1 MEMGAQKEPSRPR
14 PSPWQMVKE
23 GFGAFIAD
31 NGLTRG
37 AAIAFYAVT
46 ALAPVLFITTAI
58 AGAVLGPHAASGAV
72 RAQLRRIMTPES
84 ANLVQFAIVHA
95 ARGHHTVW
103 GSLVGVVALV
113 VTASGV
119 FTEMEDALNIVWK
132 APRKES
138 YLHQLLRGRVLSL
151 ILVVALGFLLILS
164 MIVASGIG
172 WVTHLLDH
180 DAGLSRLVTGLLD
193 FALSFALL
201 SLLFAAIYKLLPN
214 TRLYWR
220 DVLAGACGTALLFQG
235 GQALIGFY
243 LATFIS
249 ANIYGAAA
257 GVIVLLVWVYYAA
270 MVFLLG
276 AEFTRVWTRRHG
288 RHPTAGAVPAPPA
301 VSRAPRPGHRP
312 PPPPRDTSAGPGG
325 DPA

>member
-1 MEMGAQKEPSRPR
+1 MDTAAQTSPPPLRRP
-14 PSPWQMVKE
+14 PLWQMVKE
-23 GFGAFIAD
+23 GFDAFLDD
-31 NGLTRG
+31 NALTRG

-72 RAQLRRIMTPES
+72 RAQLRQIMTPES
-84 ANLVQFAIVHA
+84 ANLVQSAIVHA
-95 ARGHHTVW
+95 ARAHHTVL

-119 FTEMEDALNIVWK
+119 FTEMEDALNVVWK
-132 APRKES
+132 APRKEP

-151 ILVVALGFLLILS
+151 ILVVALGFLLVLS

-172 WVTHLLDH
+172 WVTRLLDH
-180 DAGLSRLVTGLLD
+180 YAGLSRLVTGLLD
-193 FALSFALL
+193 FALSFTLL

-235 GQALIGFY
+235 GQALIGIY
-243 LATFIS
+243 LTTFIT

-276 AEFTRVWTRRHG
+276 AEFTRVWTRHCG
-288 RHPTAGAVPAPPA
+288 RHFV
-301 VSRAPRPGHRP
+301 
-312 PPPPRDTSAGPGG
+312 D
-325 DPA
+325 